1 MLGFDSPLAT
11 HMAIHIATMNVVAP
25 AVVCVFRH
33 YASVS
38 PEVGRPPPW
47 LGAATGMQLA
57 VLWFWHAPVAM
68 QFAMSTVGGLLIM
81 QTSLLLSA
89 LWFWH
94 CVFGAARWRSILA
107 LLITA
112 KLVCLLGVLLLFAPR
127 AIYRILHGMEQH
139 HMPFAAAIAD
149 QQLAGLLM
157 LIACPLTYLV
167 AGVATT
173 TRWVLIVD
181 AGPASTNKFNAR

>member
-1 MLGFDSPLAT
+1 MLGFDSPLAA

-25 AVVCVFRH
+25 AAICIFRH
-33 YASVS
+33 YAATS
-38 PEVGRPPPW
+38 PKIGQPPW
-47 LGAATGMQLA
+47 LAAATSTQLA
-57 VLWFWHAPVAM
+57 ALWFWHAPGAM
-68 QFAMSTVGGLLIM
+68 QFAMTTTGGHLLM
-81 QTSLLLSA
+81 QASLLFSA

-112 KLVCLLGVLLLFAPR
+112 KLFCLLGVLLAFAPR
-127 AIYRILHGMEQH
+127 AIYPILHAMEQH
-139 HMPFAAAIAD
+139 RMPLAAAIAD

-167 AGVATT
+167 AGVAIT
-173 TRWVLIVD
+173 TRWILFVD
-181 AGPASTNKFNAR
+181 AGSAPMNRVNAR

>member
-1 MLGFDSPLAT
+1 MLSLGSPLTT
-11 HMAIHIATMNVVAP
+11 HIASHIATMNVVAP
-25 AVVCVFRH
+25 AIICVFRY
-33 YASVS
+33 YAVTCSR
-38 PEVGRPPPW
+38 VGRPPW

-57 VLWFWHAPVAM
+57 ALWLWHAPAAI
-68 QFAMSTVGGLLIM
+68 QFAMSSVGGLVLM
-81 QTSLLLSA
+81 HTSLLLSA

-94 CVFGAARWRSILA
+94 CVLAAERWRSILA

-112 KLVCLLGVLLLFAPR
+112 KLFCLLGVLLVFAPR
-127 AIYRILHGMEQH
+127 TIYPLLHGMEQDH
-139 HMPFAAAIAD
+139 VPFDVAIAD

-173 TRWVLIVD
+173 SRWVLIAD
-181 AGPASTNKFNAR
+181 SASASANRFNAR

>member
-1 MLGFDSPLAT
+1 MLSVGSPLAA
-11 HMAIHIATMNVVAP
+11 HMAIHIATMNIVAP
-25 AVVCVFRH
+25 AIICVFRH
-33 YASVS
+33 YIATS
-38 PEVGRPPPW
+38 PEVARSPW
-47 LGAATGMQLA
+47 LGGATGIQLA
-57 VLWFWHAPVAM
+57 ALWFWHAPMAM
-68 QFAMSTVGGLLIM
+68 VFAMSSVGGFLLM

-94 CVFGAARWRSILA
+94 CVSGAARWRSILA

-112 KLVCLLGVLLLFAPR
+112 KLFCLLGVLLVFAPR
-127 AIYRILHGMEQH
+127 AIYPTLQVGMKQH
-139 HMPFAAAIAD
+139 DMPFATAMAD

-173 TRWVLIVD
+173 TRWILMAD
-181 AGPASTNKFNAR
+181 AGSASTNRSNVR

>member
-1 MLGFDSPLAT
+1 MLSFGSPLAA

-25 AVVCVFRH
+25 VFTCLLRH
-33 YASVS
+33 YSGIS
-38 PEVGRPPPW
+38 PKVGRPPW
-47 LGAATGMQLA
+47 LGAATGLQLA
-57 VLWFWHAPVAM
+57 ALWLWHAPVTM
-68 QFAMSTVGGLLIM
+68 QFAMSTASGLLLM
-81 QTSLLLSA
+81 QSSLMLSA

-94 CVFGAARWRSILA
+94 CVFGTARWRAILA

-112 KLVCLLGVLLLFAPR
+112 KLFCLLGVLLVFAPR
-127 AIYRILHGMEQH
+127 AIYPIPHAMEQH
-139 HMPFAAAIAD
+139 HVPFAAAIAD

-173 TRWVLIVD
+173 TRWVFTVE
-181 AGPASTNKFNAR
+181 AGPAATNRLDAR

>member
-1 MLGFDSPLAT
+1 MLSFDSPLAA
-11 HMAIHIATMNVVAP
+11 HMAIHIATMNLVAP
-25 AVVCVFRH
+25 AVIWVLRH
-33 YASVS
+33 YTTTS
-38 PEVGRPPPW
+38 PEVGWPPW
-47 LGAATGMQLA
+47 LGTATGMQLA

-68 QFAMSTVGGLLIM
+68 VFAMSTVGGLLLT

-112 KLVCLLGVLLLFAPR
+112 KLFCLLGVLLVFAPR
-127 AIYRILHGMEQH
+127 AIYPNLHAMEQH
-139 HMPFAAAIAD
+139 HMLFATAIAD

-173 TRWVLIVD
+173 TRWVLIAA
-181 AGPASTNKFNAR
+181 AGSAPSNNFNAR

>member
-1 MLGFDSPLAT
+1 MLSFGSPLAA
-11 HMAIHIATMNVVAP
+11 HMALHIATMTVVAP
-25 AVVCVFRH
+25 AIICVFRH
-33 YASVS
+33 YAATSS
-38 PEVGRPPPW
+38 GVGRPPW
-47 LGAATGMQLA
+47 LGAATGTQLA
-57 VLWFWHAPVAM
+57 ALWLWHAPAAI
-68 QFAMSTVGGLLIM
+68 QFAMSSVGGLLLM
-81 QTSLLLSA
+81 HTSLLLSA

-112 KLVCLLGVLLLFAPR
+112 KLFCLLGVLLVFAPR
-127 AIYRILHGMEQH
+127 AIYPLLAGMDQH
-139 HMPFAAAIAD
+139 HVPFSAAIAD

-173 TRWVLIVD
+173 TRWIFTVD
-181 AGPASTNKFNAR
+181 AGAAATNRSSAR

>member
-1 MLGFDSPLAT
+1 
-11 HMAIHIATMNVVAP
+11 MAIHIATMNVVAP
-25 AVVCVFRH
+25 AIICVFRY
-33 YASVS
+33 YAVTYSR
-38 PEVGRPPPW
+38 VGRPPW

-57 VLWFWHAPVAM
+57 ALWLWHAPAAIH
-68 QFAMSTVGGLLIM
+68 FAMSSVGGLVLM
-81 QTSLLLSA
+81 HTSLLLSA

-94 CVFGAARWRSILA
+94 CVLAAERWRSILA

-112 KLVCLLGVLLLFAPR
+112 KLFCLLGVLLVFAPR
-127 AIYRILHGMEQH
+127 TIYPLLHGMEQDH
-139 HMPFAAAIAD
+139 VPFDVAIAD

-173 TRWVLIVD
+173 SRWVLIAD
-181 AGPASTNKFNAR
+181 SASASANRFNAR

>member
-1 MLGFDSPLAT
+1 MLGFDSPLAV
-11 HMAIHIATMNVVAP
+11 HMAIHIATMNALAP
-25 AVVCVFRH
+25 AAICVLRH
-33 YASVS
+33 YAATSA
-38 PEVGRPPPW
+38 EVGQPPW

-57 VLWFWHAPVAM
+57 ALWFWHAPVAM
-68 QFAMSTVGGLLIM
+68 QFAMSTAGGLLLM

-94 CVFGAARWRSILA
+94 CVLGAARWRSILA

-112 KLVCLLGVLLLFAPR
+112 KLFCLLGVLLVFAPR
-127 AIYRILHGMEQH
+127 AIYPILHAMEQH

-167 AGVATT
+167 AGVAIT

-181 AGPASTNKFNAR
+181 AGSASTNRFNAR